1 MAELDKEISRNQ
13 KELEQHG
20 RGDAGQA
27 MVLCNLALSLHNQY
41 KQTGEIMDLN
51 ECWTALHWVI
61 LISITYSSVLHLSMC
76 LEVISLSRAALDLC
90 PMGNSDHAIALSNL
104 AGDLRLSLANF
115 LCDWYNKWATLLDLE
130 EPITLN

>member
-51 ECWTALHWVI
+51 E
-61 LISITYSSVLHLSMC
+61 
-76 LEVISLSRAALDLC
+76 VISLCQSVLDCPPLGHSDQYYLLISLALVYVPAALDLC

-104 AGDLRLSLANF
+104 AGDLRLRYQKLGRDGDLQEAI
-115 LCDWYNKWATLLDLE
+115 LLL
-130 EPITLN
+130 